1 MLPPALETALTPLA
15 RATCKPLHDRIKKAA
30 SQCSDRGA
38 ANGRYLLAGITAPI
52 ISKMEDFTMT
62 RFDYVLPTDIG
73 TLEGAVEDA
82 VNLLSIFSEWFEES
96 HKVMQLDRSHTA
108 DDLATI
114 WADAPKYDSLL
125 SSVFFNLTDLQKT
138 LKAESDRQ
146 YQEWLKQRAA
156 ENNTPVNEK
165 EN

>member
-1 MLPPALETALTPLA
+1 
-15 RATCKPLHDRIKKAA
+15 
-30 SQCSDRGA
+30 
-38 ANGRYLLAGITAPI
+38 
-52 ISKMEDFTMT
+52 MT

-96 HKVMQLDRSHTA
+96 HKVMQ
-108 DDLATI
+108 LATI

>member
-1 MLPPALETALTPLA
+1 
-15 RATCKPLHDRIKKAA
+15 
-30 SQCSDRGA
+30 
-38 ANGRYLLAGITAPI
+38 
-52 ISKMEDFTMT
+52 MT

-114 WADAPKYDSLL
+114 WAHRSMILCSALF
-125 SSVFFNLTDLQKT
+125 SSTSPTCRK
-138 LKAESDRQ
+138 
-146 YQEWLKQRAA
+146 
-156 ENNTPVNEK
+156 P
-165 EN
+165 

>member
-1 MLPPALETALTPLA
+1 
-15 RATCKPLHDRIKKAA
+15 
-30 SQCSDRGA
+30 
-38 ANGRYLLAGITAPI
+38 
-52 ISKMEDFTMT
+52 MT

-125 SSVFFNLTDLQKT
+125 SSVFFSLTDLQKT